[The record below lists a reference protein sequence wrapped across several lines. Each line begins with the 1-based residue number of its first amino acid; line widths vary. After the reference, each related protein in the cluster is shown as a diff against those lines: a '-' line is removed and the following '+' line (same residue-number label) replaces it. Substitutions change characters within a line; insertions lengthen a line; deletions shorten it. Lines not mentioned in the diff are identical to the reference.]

1 MHEVFISFSS
11 RDRNVALNICKFLE
25 DNGISCWIAPRNVDA
40 GTNYATQIVSAIKRC
55 RVFVLAASVNTNE
68 SGHVSNEVSLAF
80 DNKKPIIPFKI
91 EDFTF
96 TDEYLYFLGRK
107 HWIEAHS
114 DMEAGLNKLK
124 DTINTFVRPEERC
137 SDSDSKPVSDERR
150 SETNLYEVF
159 DVTKKYLKKTFAPL
173 LSNPDGELKSIQ
185 IIIRHCFHYFL
196 M

>member
-91 EDFTF
+91 EDFC
-96 TDEYLYFLGRK
+96 
-107 HWIEAHS
+107 AS
-114 DMEAGLNKLK
+114 KLK
-124 DTINTFVRPEERC
+124 T
-137 SDSDSKPVSDERR
+137 
-150 SETNLYEVF
+150 
-159 DVTKKYLKKTFAPL
+159 
-173 LSNPDGELKSIQ
+173 SNPNFLDAISKENLVRVEFSKNKSATEPF
-185 IIIRHCFHYFL
+185 CFFFCVPKGTFFS
-196 M
+196 